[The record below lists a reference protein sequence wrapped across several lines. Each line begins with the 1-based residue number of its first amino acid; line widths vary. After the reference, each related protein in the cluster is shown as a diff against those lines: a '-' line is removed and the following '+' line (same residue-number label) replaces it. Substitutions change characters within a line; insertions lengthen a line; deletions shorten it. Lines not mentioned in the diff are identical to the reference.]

1 MSQNMAFGK
10 LFATKT
16 CTIRKKALTLQ
27 SETQTV
33 KNKCPYAE
41 SGYYLFGKLGRVVA
55 TLQ

>member
-1 MSQNMAFGK
+1 MAFGK
-10 LFATKT
+10 LFADKT

-41 SGYYLFGKLGRVVA
+41 SGYSLFGKLGRVVA

>member
-1 MSQNMAFGK
+1 MALGK
-10 LFATKT
+10 LFAAKT
-16 CTIRKKALTLQ
+16 CTIRKKAVPLH

-41 SGYYLFGKLGRVVA
+41 SGYYLFGKLGRAVA

>member
-1 MSQNMAFGK
+1 MAFGK

-33 KNKCPYAE
+33 KNKIKIIN
-41 SGYYLFGKLGRVVA
+41 YLYHENTSRH
-55 TLQ
+55 